1 MDKKYKMAI
10 YNSYTDKRV
19 SIVYEVEAPDVETA
33 REMVWDLVIGYELFA
48 EEVEV
53 K

>member
-1 MDKKYKMAI
+1 MDKKYRMAI

-19 SIVYEVEAPDVETA
+19 SIVHEVEAPDIETA
-33 REMVWDLVIGYELFA
+33 RIMVWDLVIGYELFA